1 MLQTVENSWDEEM
14 YPAEPRPW
22 MLLVMLGD
30 EIYPTLPSPATVD
43 GNHPLIPITLLT
55 SCVLLTYPTRPR
67 PWMLLVMLSVETY
80 PALPSPV
87 TVDGNHSSIPFT
99 LLKSCAELI

>member
-1 MLQTVENSWDEEM
+1 
-14 YPAEPRPW
+14 
-22 MLLVMLGD
+22 MLLVMLGV
-30 EIYPTLPSPATVD
+30 ETYPTRPSPSIEDTIFIIVT
-43 GNHPLIPITLLT
+43 PPPVPIKVIIPAVVLT
-55 SCVLLTYPTRPR
+55 SCVLLTYPAVPS